1 MLQFSIMLMDL
12 LEKLS
17 SIRSNCTTFHIFLPI
32 SVSEE
37 REITVEIETR
47 STQVNN
53 SIPIFLRYD
62 NLNWKRDVFLGNV
75 KEGYL
80 L

>member
-1 MLQFSIMLMDL
+1 MDSL
-12 LEKLS
+12 DLERNVTVLDNAYGFIEIGKIIFDL
-17 SIRSNCTTFHIFLPI
+17 TTFHIFLPI

-47 STQVNN
+47 STQMNN

-62 NLNWKRDVFLGNV
+62 AI
-75 KEGYL
+75 
-80 L
+80 

>member
-1 MLQFSIMLMDL
+1 M
-12 LEKLS
+12 
-17 SIRSNCTTFHIFLPI
+17 
-32 SVSEE
+32 SEE

-75 KEGYL
+75 EEGYL